1 MSKRVLILY
10 TGGTFGMDP
19 KLRVPKLKPEQL
31 RAQFMRR
38 VPELGELADCTVE
51 IVFNLDSA
59 HLGPSHWLELAAAV
73 KTGWKTHDGI
83 VILHGTDTL
92 AYTASALS
100 YLLRPCLKPVILTGA
115 QKPLAS
121 IRTDARRNLI
131 AAVEIAAHG
140 PRPLLNQVGVFFD
153 HRLWQ
158 GNRVRK
164 RSALDFQAFD
174 APLSAPLA
182 VVGTSIRYSE
192 STAEG
197 SAKSPSRGTRHAL
210 KQSPATEPRFN
221 ERVAM
226 LHVTPGF
233 PAQAITEG
241 LLPRIDGLVLVV
253 YPSGTAPTQDPEFLH
268 LLRAARIKGVPI
280 IAVGEGAA
288 ESPGEAA
295 QIPVY
300 AAAKAVLDQGAI
312 WGGGMTPEAAYT
324 KLGLALGQGWNGE
337 TLRKSLALNWAGERP
352 ET

>member
-38 VPELGELADCTVE
+38 VPELSELADCTVE
-51 IVFNLDSA
+51 IAFNLDSA
-59 HLGPSHWLELAAAV
+59 HLGPAQWLEIATAV
-73 KTGWKTHDGI
+73 KAGWKTHDGV

-100 YLLRPCLKPVILTGA
+100 FLLRPCLKPVILTGA

-192 STAEG
+192 AARG
-197 SAKSPSRGTRHAL
+197 AKAQKAAKPKLAAQFS
-210 KQSPATEPRFN
+210 

-233 PAQAITEG
+233 PAQAVTEG

-253 YPSGTAPTQDPEFLH
+253 YPSGTAPTHDPEFLH
-268 LLRAARIKGVPI
+268 LLRAARIKGVPV

-295 QIPVY
+295 QMPVY
-300 AAAKAVLDQGAI
+300 AAAKAVLEQGAI

-324 KLGLALGQGWNGE
+324 KLGLALGQGWSGE
-337 TLRKSLALNWAGERP
+337 TLRKALIQNWAGERP
-352 ET
+352 EV